1 MSKSTVSIELS
12 KSELSDIRIALMDY
26 RSKWFE
32 NYMEELN
39 GKSGKWKEAGE
50 MYDTVV
56 KLQSRIRSISDELY
70 LAN

>member
-1 MSKSTVSIELS
+1 
-12 KSELSDIRIALMDY
+12 MDY

-70 LAN
+70 LA

>member
-39 GKSGKWKEAGE
+39 DKSGKWKEAGE

-70 LAN
+70 LA